1 MASLG
6 CSKPRGGATDLQGSA
21 GAEPRPTLLWPPSS
35 QSPRG
40 LPGWAGNRAHWAGLQ
55 PSRARSS
62 LLSPENFLEG
72 GVGYTC
78 QDFKGGPRIYPRG
91 GCCIYGR
98 VMHLQGAEPPR
109 RGATS
114 PRGISRT
121 RGSCIMGG
129 GISHPR
135 GSQPPRGKWCPS
147 RGDSYAREIMY
158 LGGGNLMTAGGSS
171 FPRPFGVRSRL
182 GGRALQAGWCRAQAR
197 AGVERAGV
205 GVSEG

>member
-1 MASLG
+1 MPSPVPPYSGLQAARAPEA
-6 CSKPRGGATDLQGSA
+6 CRGG
-21 GAEPRPTLLWPPSS
+21 
-35 QSPRG
+35 RG
-40 LPGWAGNRAHWAGLQ
+40 TGRTGPAFS

-147 RGDSYAREIMY
+147 RGGFLRSGDHVLRGRESHDRWRIE
-158 LGGGNLMTAGGSS
+158 LPASVR
-171 FPRPFGVRSRL
+171 RPLTS
-182 GGRALQAGWCRAQAR
+182 GRACSAGRL
-197 AGVERAGV
+197 V
-205 GVSEG
+205 